1 MTTNSTA
8 HDEQRELAALYALGA
23 LTASDCRAFEAHM
36 DGCPACAADVRSLS
50 GVAGALAQ
58 SVPQQEPP
66 PELRS
71 RVLARVGH
79 PDPSEQRS
87 RSARRTLSPASRAW
101 LATAALLALSV
112 GLGAYAATLRGRI
125 DALEAR
131 LREAIL
137 RADASDS
144 QIAELRRVSIQTGSQ
159 MAVLASPDLQ
169 RIDLS
174 GQAAAPQAS
183 GRAFWSRSRGLV
195 FTASALPP
203 LPAGRTYQLW
213 ILTPAPAPVSAGVF
227 KPDPGGSVAAVFG
240 PAVDLARPSAIA
252 VTIEPEGGVPAPT
265 GDRYLVGT

>member
-23 LTASDCRAFEAHM
+23 LTAPDRRAFEAHM
-36 DGCPACAADVRSLS
+36 AGCPECTAEVRSLS

-66 PELRS
+66 ASLRTRILGEIGHRDRGEPRSSSS
-71 RVLARVGH
+71 RWSLA
-79 PDPSEQRS
+79 
-87 RSARRTLSPASRAW
+87 PASMAW
-101 LATAALLALSV
+101 LATAALLVLAV
-112 GLGAYAATLRGRI
+112 ALGAYAATLRGRI
-125 DALEAR
+125 DRLETR
-131 LREAIL
+131 LRDAIL
-137 RADASDS
+137 RADASER
-144 QIAELRRVSIQTGSQ
+144 QIADLRRVSTQTGSQ

-174 GQAAAPQAS
+174 GQPAAPQAS

-195 FTASALPP
+195 FTASGLPP
-203 LPAGRTYQLW
+203 LPAGKAYQLW

-227 KPDPGGSVAAVFG
+227 KPDAGGGVVAMFT
-240 PAVDLARPSAIA
+240 PPVDLARPSAVA